1 MPSDPDGD
9 SGNSWANVLYDDMGL
24 PVESPAD
31 VSDAI
36 SALANRGLKPS
47 SFVSAVMHE
56 VKRLANAGSRQLNC
70 HTRYRLAKFWY
81 GRDDSIHFE
90 LWVHERTSQLELGLH
105 FEAAPDR
112 NRELYTRFDRCM
124 LEIQARLGGSVWL
137 EEWDKGWVR
146 LYETQ
151 PLWPLDDARV
161 ASVAERL
168 YEMLSVLQPMC
179 DAFIEELDATPP
191 GSIKGGASASR
202 QHA

>member
-1 MPSDPDGD
+1 MSSDPGGDG
-9 SGNSWANVLYDDMGL
+9 GNPWANVVYDDMGL
-24 PVESPAD
+24 PIESPAD
-31 VSDAI
+31 VSDAV
-36 SALANRGLKPS
+36 STLANKGLRPS

-56 VKRLANAGSRQLNC
+56 VKRLTKSDGRPLNC
-70 HTRYRLAKFWY
+70 NTRYRLAKFWY
-81 GRDDSIHFE
+81 GRDDSIHYE

-105 FEAAPDR
+105 FEADPAT
-112 NRELYTRFDRCM
+112 NQMLYTRFDKCM

-168 YEMLSVLQPMC
+168 CEMVSVLQPMC
-179 DAFIEELDATPP
+179 DAFLEELDTTLSTP
-191 GSIKGGASASR
+191 IKARANAP
-202 QHA
+202 Q

>member
-1 MPSDPDGD
+1 MASDPDGD
-9 SGNSWANVLYDDMGL
+9 SGNPWANVLYDEMGL

-31 VSDAI
+31 VSNAI
-36 SALANRGLKPS
+36 SELANRGLKPS

-56 VKRLANAGSRQLNC
+56 VKRLTKTDSRQLNC
-70 HTRYRLAKFWY
+70 NTRYRLAKFWY
-81 GRDDSIHFE
+81 GRDDSIHYE

-105 FEAAPDR
+105 FEAAPAT
-112 NRELYTRFDRCM
+112 NQKLYKRFDRCM

-161 ASVAERL
+161 ASAAERL

-179 DAFIEELDATPP
+179 DAFLSDLDAMPP
-191 GSIKGGASASR
+191 APVEARANATK
-202 QHA
+202 